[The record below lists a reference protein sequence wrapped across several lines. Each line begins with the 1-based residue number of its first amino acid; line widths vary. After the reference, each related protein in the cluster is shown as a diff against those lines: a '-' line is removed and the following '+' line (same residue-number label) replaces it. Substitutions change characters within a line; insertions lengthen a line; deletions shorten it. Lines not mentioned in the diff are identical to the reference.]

1 MIQFLCTT
9 TMCVQQYLGVG
20 ITTYNLANALVYT
33 TTTQMYYCTKQSQLY
48 SCQRTPVPTRY
59 QNGSD
64 ALY

>member
-1 MIQFLCTT
+1 
-9 TMCVQQYLGVG
+9 MCIQQYLGVG
-20 ITTYNLANALVYT
+20 ITTYSLANVLVYT